1 MAEPDNSSVEVGGVF
16 GEWLIEDRLTSY
28 SHVLFINSS
37 ANSTTGVSFVL
48 FRILSNGL
56 NKERINV
63 EYFVVMK
70 SSICKETI
78 MAYKLLCMKRQ
89 NSVRQ
94 KL

>member
-1 MAEPDNSSVEVGGVF
+1 MAN
-16 GEWLIEDRLTSY
+16 RLTSY
-28 SHVLFINSS
+28 SRVLFINSS

-48 FRILSNGL
+48 FRIFSNGL
-56 NKERINV
+56 NKGRING

-78 MAYKLLCMKRQ
+78 MRYKLLCMRRHITAL
-89 NSVRQ
+89 RQ